1 MFFDEVSLELEGGK
15 GGNGALFFHREKY
28 VEAGGPDG
36 GDGGNGGN
44 LILEADENYNTL
56 QHFMGK
62 KHYKA
67 PNGENGFKNDMAGH
81 AGEDMILH
89 VPVGTI
95 VHDKETDEVIADLNR
110 NGLKLKLA
118 AGGRG
123 GYGNGHFGSSTRQ
136 APMFAELGDIGEF
149 RSVRLELRLVADVGL
164 VGFPSAGKSTLIS
177 HVSAA
182 KPKVAAYPFTT
193 LIPNL
198 GVVHLSKFGGS
209 DTQSFVIADMPG
221 IIEGASEGK
230 GLGDTFL
237 KHISRTAT
245 LVFVLDPFCYEN
257 FNLIQ
262 QFEILQK
269 ELKAHNPALL
279 KKDFFVVM
287 NKIDS
292 IPEADRE
299 ELKKEFLKAY
309 PKLKSKFRMI
319 SGVSGEGLDKF
330 VFELEKIVTETR
342 EKNEAENPAPVSED
356 FMEYVPTR
364 FVDENNFDVE
374 AMYEVD
380 AMTFEEPVLGQVIDN
395 ETLPKRNLFKVT
407 GKRIEQISRM
417 TSPEYQDAIMRVSDV
432 LKKMGI
438 HKVLVRKGAM
448 NGDIVKIGPRFYE
461 FHEL

>member
-1 MFFDEVSLELEGGK
+1 MFFDEVSLELEGGR
-15 GGNGALFFHREKY
+15 GGNGALYFHREKY
-28 VEAGGPDG
+28 VAEGGPDG

-62 KHYKA
+62 KHYRA

-95 VHDKETDEVIADLNR
+95 VHDAETDEVIADLKY
-110 NGLKLKLA
+110 NGLKLRIA
-118 AGGRG
+118 EGGRG

-136 APMFAELGDIGEF
+136 APMFAELGDVGEYH
-149 RSVRLELRLVADVGL
+149 SVRLELRLVADVGL

-177 HVSAA
+177 HVSSA

-209 DTQSFVIADMPG
+209 DSQSFVIADMPG

-230 GLGDTFL
+230 GLGDAFL

-245 LVFVLDPFCYEN
+245 LAFVLDPFCYES
-257 FNLIQ
+257 LTLVE
-262 QFEILQK
+262 QFKILQK
-269 ELKAHNPALL
+269 ELNAHNPELL
-279 KKDFFVVM
+279 KKDFFVLM

-299 ELKKEFLKAY
+299 ELKAEFLKAY
-309 PKLKSKFRMI
+309 PKLKTKFRMI
-319 SGVSGEGLDKF
+319 SGVSGEGLEKLM
-330 VFELEKIVTETR
+330 FELEKTVQKNRVKNFEVE
-342 EKNEAENPAPVSED
+342 EKPGED
-356 FMEYVPTR
+356 YMEYVPTR
-364 FVDENNFDVE
+364 FVDENSFEVE
-374 AMYEVD
+374 EMYEVD
-380 AMTFEEPVLGQVIDN
+380 AHTFKEPVLGQVIDAD
-395 ETLPKRNLFKVT
+395 TLPQRKLFKVT

-417 TSPEYQDAIMRVSDV
+417 TSPEYPDAIMRVLDV
-432 LKKMGI
+432 LKKMGM
-438 HKVLVRKGAM
+438 HRVLLRNGAT
-448 NGDIVKIGPRFYE
+448 NGDYVKIGPRFYE